1 MGYKGETFT
10 RDFHLIRQTLVFFYQ
25 KSTGLFSCRFGGLGQ
40 RSLPGGLSYETAV
53 ECSQNLVY
61 FSHAS
66 SYRENVASARRVY
79 SGRKAVVFLP
89 IELSLGVILNIP
101 KTVLSNHAIHSPS
114 LVDIT

>member
-1 MGYKGETFT
+1 MKQPWNARRIWSRLGYSG
-10 RDFHLIRQTLVFFYQ
+10 Y
-25 KSTGLFSCRFGGLGQ
+25 
-40 RSLPGGLSYETAV
+40 TA
-53 ECSQNLVY
+53 SY

-66 SYRENVASARRVY
+66 SYRENVASAHRVY